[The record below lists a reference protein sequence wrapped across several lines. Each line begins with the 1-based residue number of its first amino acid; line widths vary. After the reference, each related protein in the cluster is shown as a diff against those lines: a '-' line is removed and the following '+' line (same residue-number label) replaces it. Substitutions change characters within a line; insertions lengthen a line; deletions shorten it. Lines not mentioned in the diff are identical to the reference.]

1 MASIIRTSLAMGWDG
16 KAAEN
21 GLQKMATTVDAS
33 GKKVTEL
40 GKGMSDAA
48 KAASEAAKENERFAK
63 SLEKMNALEKENA
76 KAKRDTKQRR
86 STMTASEIEKDI
98 GKETMAKKLA
108 GMNALERQD
117 YMQQER
123 IRQRRSTMTA
133 KQIEADIER
142 EKKAAV
148 KKAANEEW
156 AKKSLFQKAASM
168 TAGATDIASFAGMAV
183 GAGNAVLS
191 FAKLGG
197 ALETMRIK
205 AAYMAGSF
213 KLGVAAIEELREAS
227 MVSGVALAD
236 NVKGMNN
243 LATAGLT
250 MQASTETVKSLQN
263 AAELLGEGGMA
274 TLTSTIAGMYKA
286 GVAGEAEFNSLQAS
300 GLKVWESLAE
310 GMTKATGKAH
320 SVEDAI
326 AAVRDGTV
334 SAAKGIAAI
343 GAAGASDA
351 LREANA
357 RFAGSFD
364 GQFKRL
370 VETATETFRDISK
383 IMLDAINI
391 PSLMAGIRGVF
402 VGVKDIIMEIGKL
415 FGDMVDPKDKAKG
428 IESSFRAA
436 RDITI
441 DLAQSLVEAGVRIY
455 DWMRKSAAEFGSI
468 MDRTELY
475 LLETKKSLVSSYDPV
490 LGKTDRT
497 ATQYAMH
504 NTGMGGMGPKEF
516 DDMMMRI
523 TQLKVKNAHAAVA
536 AGAAFQP
543 TDMKAITGAFDAVRN
558 KAKEADKVN
567 DAERAK
573 LPPPKPPGAA
583 PVPPAGAI
591 IPPALDKIAEAAN
604 KAKIEIEAMARASKD
619 FANNTIR
626 EMRTPFEVFDHEMK
640 TLSQRMAEAGQA
652 GLNEKD
658 TAAFKEAMARKAGK
672 TLQDLIGAN
681 IGGDSMFSAAATRGS
696 AADVETRVRAQYGE
710 QNMSVQDKIRIATER
725 AAYLSEQQLDY
736 QRKLVDEAIKQNKLK
751 PVQAVMEK

>member
-21 GLQKMATTVDAS
+21 GLAKMGKTLDDS
-33 GKKVTEL
+33 GKK
-40 GKGMSDAA
+40 A
-48 KAASEAAKENERFAK
+48 
-63 SLEKMNALEKENA
+63 EKVSKKVA
-76 KAKRDTKQRR
+76 D
-86 STMTASEIEKDI
+86 TASK
-98 GKETMAKKLA
+98 
-108 GMNALERQD
+108 
-117 YMQQER
+117 
-123 IRQRRSTMTA
+123 S
-133 KQIEADIER
+133 
-142 EKKAAV
+142 AA
-148 KKAANEEW
+148 
-156 AKKSLFQKAASM
+156 QASSSGSM
-168 TAGATDIASFAGMAV
+168 FAGATDLSSVAGMAV
-183 GAGNAVLS
+183 SAGNAVLS

-197 ALETMRIK
+197 ALETMQIR

-213 KLGVAAIEELREAS
+213 KSGVAAIEEMRDAS
-227 MVSGVALAD
+227 MASGVALAD
-236 NVKGMNN
+236 NVKGMNA
-243 LATAGLT
+243 LATAGFSV
-250 MQASTETVKSLQN
+250 QASTDTVKSLQG
-263 AAELLGEGGMA
+263 AAELLGEGGMGL
-274 TLTSTIAGMYKA
+274 LTSSIVSMQRAGM
-286 GVAGEAEFNSLQAS
+286 AGEAEINALQAS
-300 GLKVWESLAE
+300 GLKVYEALAQN
-310 GMTKATGKAH
+310 MTKATGKAH
-320 SVEDAI
+320 SVEDAM

-334 SAAKGIAAI
+334 SVAKGIAAI
-343 GAAGASDA
+343 TAAGASDA
-351 LREANA
+351 LKEANE
-357 RFAGSFD
+357 RFNGSFE

-391 PSLMAGIRGVF
+391 PALMAGIRGVF

-475 LLETKKSLVSSYDPV
+475 LLETKRSLVSSYDPV
-490 LGKTDRT
+490 LGKQDRT
-497 ATQYAMH
+497 ATQYALH

-516 DDMMMRI
+516 DDMQKRI
-523 TQLKVKNAHAAVA
+523 MQLQTKNAHATMA

-573 LPPPKPPGAA
+573 LPPPKPPVAA

-626 EMRTPFEVFDHEMK
+626 EMRTPFEMFDHEMK

-681 IGGDSMFSAAATRGS
+681 IGGDSMFSAAATKGS
-696 AADVETRVRAQYGE
+696 AADVEMRVRAQYGE
-710 QNMSVQDKIRIATER
+710 ANMSVQDKIRIATER
-725 AAYLSEQQLDY
+725 AAVMSERQLEY
-736 QRKLVDEAIKQNKLK
+736 QRKLVEEAIKQNKLK
-751 PVQAVMEK
+751 PAQAILEK